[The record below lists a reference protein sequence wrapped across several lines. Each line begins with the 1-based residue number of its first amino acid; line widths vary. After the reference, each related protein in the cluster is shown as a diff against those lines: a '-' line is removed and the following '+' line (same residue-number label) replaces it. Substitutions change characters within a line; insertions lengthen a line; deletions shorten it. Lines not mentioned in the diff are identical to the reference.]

1 LNERNCSGFK
11 QGFHYDEDHKNS
23 RKGIVEKRDQGEA
36 NGTGAPSDK
45 GMFGIHALREKSKH
59 FKQVMELIKTGV
71 AKDFKKALKLSKKR
85 LGTHRRAMNKRA
97 ELEEV
102 IRQQRK
108 K

>member
-1 LNERNCSGFK
+1 
-11 QGFHYDEDHKNS
+11 
-23 RKGIVEKRDQGEA
+23 
-36 NGTGAPSDK
+36 
-45 GMFGIHALREKSKH
+45 
-59 FKQVMELIKTGV
+59 MELIKTGV

>member
-1 LNERNCSGFK
+1 
-11 QGFHYDEDHKNS
+11 
-23 RKGIVEKRDQGEA
+23 
-36 NGTGAPSDK
+36 
-45 GMFGIHALREKSKH
+45 
-59 FKQVMELIKTGV
+59 MELIKTGV

-108 K
+108 KWAKIKIIFMDNYNKILVFPIFNIDWV

>member
-1 LNERNCSGFK
+1 
-11 QGFHYDEDHKNS
+11 
-23 RKGIVEKRDQGEA
+23 
-36 NGTGAPSDK
+36 
-45 GMFGIHALREKSKH
+45 
-59 FKQVMELIKTGV
+59 MELIKTGV

-108 K
+108 KWAKIKIIFIDNYNKILVFPIFNIDWV